1 LHAGET
7 MKVLLAIDG
16 WNEGHA
22 AIDVLVRQQL
32 PQGSEVRAISVVE
45 PMRSYPGAR
54 MEIGVSTV

>member
-1 LHAGET
+1 

-54 MEIGVSTV
+54 LEIGVSTV